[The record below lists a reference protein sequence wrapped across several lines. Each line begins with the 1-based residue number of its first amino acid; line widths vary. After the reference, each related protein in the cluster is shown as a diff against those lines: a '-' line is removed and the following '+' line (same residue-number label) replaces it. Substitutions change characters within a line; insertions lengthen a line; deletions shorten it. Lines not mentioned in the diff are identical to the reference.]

1 MGKVNPRSVKGLTCC
16 WAKSGGSCGASC
28 TTTVVGALAT
38 PVSSLRAARP
48 AKAVKDVSMLL
59 IKDLVA
65 VMFTVPAAWMIAG
78 ANDAPAVDTKVS
90 PISLKADNALTGRL
104 LGPG

>member
-1 MGKVNPRSVKGLTCC
+1 
-16 WAKSGGSCGASC
+16 
-28 TTTVVGALAT
+28 
-38 PVSSLRAARP
+38 
-48 AKAVKDVSMLL
+48 MLL

-90 PISLKADNALTGRL
+90 PISLKADNALTGRF